1 MFDKRALSLIEAEI
15 NVFPTG
21 VPSHVRQANETNF
34 PKIKKILF
42 PILSV
47 KIFVYEKGWRF

>member
-21 VPSHVRQANETNF
+21 VPLYVHQANETNF
-34 PKIKKILF
+34 PKIEKK